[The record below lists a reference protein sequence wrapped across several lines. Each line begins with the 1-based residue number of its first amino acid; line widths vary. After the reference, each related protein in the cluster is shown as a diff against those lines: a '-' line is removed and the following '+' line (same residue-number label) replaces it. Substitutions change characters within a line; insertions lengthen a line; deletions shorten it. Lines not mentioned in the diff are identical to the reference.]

1 MKRKPPEPARVQLWI
16 RWLSLLAWI
25 GFLIN
30 LLFGLHGVAKIAL
43 AAFFGALILAD
54 ISYRLWRRR
63 ASRDPVEPTTGE

>member
-1 MKRKPPEPARVQLWI
+1 
-16 RWLSLLAWI
+16 LAWI

-54 ISYRLWRRR
+54 ISYTLWRRR
-63 ASRDPVEPTTGE
+63 VSRDPVDPTTGE